1 MHNLSLSLFR
11 STDVAVGAP
20 WSGDGGR
27 GQVFIYL
34 GKEGGLSATPTQVID
49 GPLASG
55 SRAAFGFA
63 LRGGVDIDGNGFP
76 GVSEAD
82 WSSVINRSIISNHR
96 SMVNNQNQQS
106 IFTNQLSII
115 MMSSQ

>member
-1 MHNLSLSLFR
+1 MSLSLSP

-49 GPLASG
+49 SPQANGDK
-55 SRAAFGFA
+55 AAFGFA

-76 GVSEAD
+76 GRSYLIAD
-82 WSSVINRSIISNHR
+82 
-96 SMVNNQNQQS
+96 Q
-106 IFTNQLSII
+106 
-115 MMSSQ
+115 